1 MCGFGGRCCAELCTP
16 ALAVGGAPL
25 NQNISMDRKT
35 KLEASDPSGRNNLV
49 HLLPASVPEAPP
61 VVGPAGDPRPRAPVD
76 SSTPVSPPAT
86 SSRGGVAGGSEGE
99 RSPAA
104 PGSACYAVRVSR
116 GLRCPL
122 RVRPRGDE
130 QVFTQHAASA
140 PVVIRVGRLATPC
153 WGPFKSKAHPAHDV
167 SEITP
172 RDTQETAQTSPRKT
186 QPSAQLE
193 LRRPEHALKWG
204 VFGPHFLVGGL
215 CPCRM
220 RLACLV
226 SRAPQ

>member
-1 MCGFGGRCCAELCTP
+1 MLSCAPPLWP
-16 ALAVGGAPL
+16 SGAPL
-25 NQNISMDRKT
+25 LT
-35 KLEASDPSGRNNLV
+35 KIFRWTERPNSRLPVPSGRNNLV

-153 WGPFKSKAHPAHDV
+153 WGPFKSKAHPAHNV

-172 RDTQETAQTSPRKT
+172 RDTRRRVLGRPNRPR
-186 QPSAQLE
+186 S
-193 LRRPEHALKWG
+193 W
-204 VFGPHFLVGGL
+204 
-215 CPCRM
+215 
-220 RLACLV
+220 
-226 SRAPQ
+226 S

>member
-35 KLEASDPSGRNNLV
+35 KLEAACSFREEQSGAFAACVCPRG
-49 HLLPASVPEAPP
+49 AS
-61 VVGPAGDPRPRAPVD
+61 GGGTSGDPRPRAPVD

-153 WGPFKSKAHPAHDV
+153 WGPFKSKAHPAHNV

-172 RDTQETAQTSPRKT
+172 RDTRRRVLGRPNRPR
-186 QPSAQLE
+186 S
-193 LRRPEHALKWG
+193 W
-204 VFGPHFLVGGL
+204 
-215 CPCRM
+215 
-220 RLACLV
+220 
-226 SRAPQ
+226 S